1 MRELHFMI
9 KEKGDCSIRV
19 RSGDQVRITHA
30 GFHERNGQP
39 TKFDG
44 NIEGEPL
51 KVTVGKRKVIAGMD
65 QVCELPRTLT
75 QATPQNFGV
84 IQKKPRCRWGAL
96 NASPALC
103 RE

>member
-1 MRELHFMI
+1 MHELHFMI

-75 QATPQNFGV
+75 QATP
-84 IQKKPRCRWGAL
+84 GAYSCETVKTL
-96 NASPALC
+96 SDLEKAKVPLGRS
-103 RE
+103 

>member
-1 MRELHFMI
+1 MVHELHFMI

-65 QVCELPRTLT
+65 QVCERPRTLT

-84 IQKKPRCRWGAL
+84 I
-96 NASPALC
+96 
-103 RE
+103 